1 MTVTSR
7 IGHDYYSPKDCALTR
22 QLETMKATLLLFVAM
37 LGSLTAETPN
47 IVFVLADDLGYGD
60 IGCFGQTK
68 IKTPHLDQMAKEGLK
83 LTNFYAGSTVCAP
96 SRCVLMTGKHTG
108 RARVR
113 GNGWGPLED
122 DDVTVAEVLKQAG
135 YRTALCGKWGIG
147 EEGTT
152 GVPNK
157 QGFDFFY
164 GYLNQRHAHNYYPT
178 FLLRNDQRESLP
190 NVPESEDK
198 VGGGWAREAIA
209 YSHDLIL
216 EESLNWIEKEST
228 KPFFLYLALT
238 IPHANN
244 ERGRG
249 LGDGQEVPDYGIY
262 EDKDWTRPNKGQA
275 AMVSHMDRD
284 MGRLFAKL
292 KDLSIDEN
300 TLVIF
305 TSDNGHHREG
315 GNDPDFF
322 DANGPLRGM
331 KRDLYEGGIRVPTI
345 ARWPGMIAADKTS
358 TLPAYFGD
366 FMSTVCELTAQKL
379 PDETQSVSFLPTLLG
394 KLDAQVPH
402 NYLYWEFHEGEGKQA
417 VRFGKWKAVRQP
429 FGNGHIELYDL
440 SKDIGERKNCAI
452 QRNDLVQRAAQL
464 MNDAHV
470 PDPRMNTKKRKQKKT
485 S

>member
-1 MTVTSR
+1 
-7 IGHDYYSPKDCALTR
+7 
-22 QLETMKATLLLFVAM
+22 MKASLLFFAAM

-60 IGCFGQTK
+60 LGCFGQTK
-68 IKTPHLDQMAKEGLK
+68 IQTPHLDQMAKEGLK

-122 DDVTVAEVLKQAG
+122 GDVTVAEVLKKAG

-164 GYLNQRHAHNYYPT
+164 GYLNQRHAHNYYPS
-178 FLLRNDQRESLP
+178 FLMRNDQRESLP
-190 NVPESEDK
+190 NIPETEDN
-198 VGGGWAREAIA
+198 VGGGWAREAMA
-209 YSHDLIL
+209 YSHDLIV
-216 EESLNWIEKEST
+216 EEGLNWLEKEPE

-249 LGDGQEVPDYGIY
+249 LGDGQEVPEYSIY
-262 EDKDWTRPNKGQA
+262 EDKDWSRPNKGQA
-275 AMVSHMDRD
+275 AMVTRMDRD

-292 KDLSIDEN
+292 KDLGIDEK

-305 TSDNGHHREG
+305 SSDNGHHREG
-315 GNDPDFF
+315 GNDPEFF

-345 ARWPGMIAADKTS
+345 ARWPGTIATGKTS

-366 FMSTVCELTAQKL
+366 LMATVCELTSQKL
-379 PDETQSVSFLPTLLG
+379 PEDTQSVSLLPTLLG
-394 KLDAQVPH
+394 KLDAQQSH
-402 NYLYWEFHEGEGKQA
+402 NYLYWEFHEREGKQA
-417 VRFGKWKAVRQP
+417 IRFGKWKAIRQP

-440 SKDIGERKNCAI
+440 SKDIGERRNLAL

-464 MNDAHV
+464 MKEAHV
-470 PDPRMNTKKRKQKKT
+470 PDPRMKARKKRKLK
-485 S
+485 SPAS

>member
-1 MTVTSR
+1 M
-7 IGHDYYSPKDCALTR
+7 
-22 QLETMKATLLLFVAM
+22 
-37 LGSLTAETPN
+37 
-47 IVFVLADDLGYGD
+47 
-60 IGCFGQTK
+60 
-68 IKTPHLDQMAKEGLK
+68 
-83 LTNFYAGSTVCAP
+83 
-96 SRCVLMTGKHTG
+96 
-108 RARVR
+108 
-113 GNGWGPLED
+113 
-122 DDVTVAEVLKQAG
+122 
-135 YRTALCGKWGIG
+135 
-147 EEGTT
+147 
-152 GVPNK
+152 
-157 QGFDFFY
+157 
-164 GYLNQRHAHNYYPT
+164 
-178 FLLRNDQRESLP
+178 
-190 NVPESEDK
+190 
-198 VGGGWAREAIA
+198 
-209 YSHDLIL
+209 
-216 EESLNWIEKEST
+216 NWIEKEST

-470 PDPRMNTKKRKQKKT
+470 PEPRMNTKKRKQKKT

>member
-1 MTVTSR
+1 
-7 IGHDYYSPKDCALTR
+7 
-22 QLETMKATLLLFVAM
+22 MKAILLFSIFM
-37 LGSLTAETPN
+37 LGTLGSMAETAPARPN
-47 IVFVLADDLGYGD
+47 IIFVLADDLGYGEL
-60 IGCFGQTK
+60 GCFGQEK
-68 IKTPHLDQMAKEGLK
+68 IQTPYLDRMASEGMK
-83 LTNFYAGSTVCAP
+83 LTSFYAGSTVCAP

-113 GNGWGPLED
+113 GNGWGPLEPE
-122 DDVTVAEVLKQAG
+122 DVTVAEILKRAD

-178 FLLRNDQRESLP
+178 YLWRNGEREALP
-190 NVPESEDK
+190 NVPETEDK
-198 VGGGWAREAIA
+198 VGGGWAREAVA
-209 YSHDLIL
+209 YSHDRIMTEALQWL
-216 EESLNWIEKEST
+216 AEAPE

-244 ERGRG
+244 ERNRG

-262 EDKDWTRPNKGQA
+262 EDKPWSRPNKGQA
-275 AMVSHMDRD
+275 AMITRMDRD

-292 KDLSIDEN
+292 EELEIDED

-315 GNDPDFF
+315 GNDPEFF

-345 ARWPGMIAADKTS
+345 ARWPGKIRPGSAWMA
-358 TLPAYFGD
+358 PAYFGD
-366 FMSTVCELTAQKL
+366 FLATVCELTQQEVPEGL
-379 PDETQSVSFLPTLLG
+379 QSISFLPALLG
-394 KLDAQVPH
+394 NLEDQRRH
-402 NYLYWEFHEGEGKQA
+402 DYFYWEFHERQGKQA
-417 VRFGKWKAVRQP
+417 VRFGDWKAIRQP
-429 FGNGHIELYDL
+429 FGNGPIELYDL
-440 SKDIGERKNCAI
+440 SRDWGEGTNRAE
-452 QRNDLVQRAAQL
+452 QRPDLVRRAEEL
-464 MNDAHV
+464 MEEAHV
-470 PDPRMNTKKRKQKKT
+470 PDPRMKAR
-485 S
+485 